1 MNVKSVAIPNTFFEN
16 EEINWIEKYLY
27 CNLMLDADENLI
39 VKMSQKQLGKE
50 LGKSENSI
58 RKYIN
63 SLVNHGFIEKRLNSE
78 ILKIFFRKDCLGGTS
93 LAVQWL
99 DSTLS
104 TVVGLGSVPGQ
115 GTETPQAVQCREK
128 K

>member
-50 LGKSENSI
+50 IGKSENSI

-78 ILKIFFRKDCLGGTS
+78 NKYEYKLLRYVDHLKRGEIDE
-93 LAVQWL
+93 Q
-99 DSTLS
+99 
-104 TVVGLGSVPGQ
+104 
-115 GTETPQAVQCREK
+115 
-128 K
+128 